1 MTLLEMRLLP
11 VLVALPLPL
20 LPRLA
25 VLLSA
30 AAPAPLMRALQI
42 MVPQLVVPLVLEV
55 RLLPVLVALPL
66 PLLPKLALL
75 LGTAPLAPLAAL
87 PATRGS
93 QRHENS

>member
-20 LPRLA
+20 LPWLA

-30 AAPAPLMRALQI
+30 AAPMMRALQI